1 MKRDTQ
7 MTNNMALH
15 SKMQIWVS
23 MEEQALLVGVDV
35 TRQLGTSWSIYV
47 RDGGKDVCIF
57 TQEVT

>member
-7 MTNNMALH
+7 MNNMALH
-15 SKMQIWVS
+15 SKMQIWAP

-35 TRQLGTSWSIYV
+35 TGQLENSWSIYI
-47 RDGGKDVCIF
+47 RGGGKDVCII